1 MFPDP
6 LCSLLGLDFGMEPDG
21 FNPDCYGMVHDDSSS
36 SDLFSSSSP
45 LASLS
50 SSSSSKH
57 LDSCDIIAIMDP
69 EPMVSIGVIPVTDI
83 SKPAKEANTLP
94 VTMDQCQPVLG
105 GELEL
110 ELDLE
115 WLMRIGAKPTGEPLP
130 PIETSSMPFWDLP
143 PAVGMHPP
151 IPPSSLSDG
160 INISP
165 THEGSS
171 SDSKISPVT
180 LSTSIS
186 DISIPDSDNAGV
198 VNKEQHGNDHVH
210 ELEKGLIKH
219 GAVDKVEEMQRVQQL
234 VNYHESASADTAI
247 GDLPPKL
254 FAPFFKTFVKG
265 SCHLED
271 KKKKWGCLFCG
282 HSIENR
288 TQMVQHVMGV
298 HFKYKPFKCDN

>member
-1 MFPDP
+1 MSGQGQFKSALAMFPDP

-21 FNPDCYGMVHDDSSS
+21 FNPDCYGMVHDDSSP

-94 VTMDQCQPVLG
+94 VNMDQCQPVLG

-115 WLMRIGAKPTGEPLP
+115 WLMIMGAKPTGGSLP
-130 PIETSSMPFWDLP
+130 PIEISPMPLWDTP
-143 PAVGMHPP
+143 PVVGMHSPT
-151 IPPSSLSDG
+151 PPSSLSDG
-160 INISP
+160 TNISP
-165 THEGSS
+165 THEGTSS
-171 SDSKISPVT
+171 NSKISPVT
-180 LSTSIS
+180 LSILIS
-186 DISIPDSDNAGV
+186 DISTPYSDNAGV
-198 VNKEQHGNDHVH
+198 VNKEQHGNDHVR

-219 GAVDKVEEMQRVQQL
+219 GAVDKVEEMQRVQQV
-234 VNYHESASADTAI
+234 VNYHESEHT
-247 GDLPPKL
+247 
-254 FAPFFKTFVKG
+254 FF
-265 SCHLED
+265 
-271 KKKKWGCLFCG
+271 
-282 HSIENR
+282 
-288 TQMVQHVMGV
+288 M
-298 HFKYKPFKCDN
+298 